1 MKKIEQDMEILR
13 KVVENYLKIGRPV
26 SSGFIKRSENVSVSS
41 ATIRNI
47 MARLENKGYLS
58 QPHVAAGRIP
68 TDVGLRY
75 YVNYLLKESLQSQ
88 YEIEIPPE
96 SLDFSRD
103 DFNTILDKTSKL
115 LSDCSDNM
123 GFVISPQISKL
134 EFKHLRLI
142 RIGEDKVLL
151 ILITS
156 TNIVLNEIVMTS
168 VPFTQEELNKFSRY
182 INLNF
187 KGKTLTYIRDY
198 LLKEVPKYRIKFED
212 SIHKLSVFLDA
223 YFNDQRTSHI
233 YLQGASKF
241 LEKAEL
247 FDMERL
253 ISLFKNFEEKNKLA
267 RLLSDFISLDRVK
280 VVIGSETQLPDI
292 SECSLIMSHYGTEN
306 QVFGSLGILGPKRLP
321 YKKIIPLVDLVAK
334 KLSQTICYN
343 Q

>member
-1 MKKIEQDMEILR
+1 MKKTEKDMKILR
-13 KVVENYLKIGRPV
+13 KVVENYLKIGRPI
-26 SSGFIKRSENVSVSS
+26 SSGCIKKNEKLSVSS

-47 MARLENKGYLS
+47 MARLEQRGYLS

-75 YVNYLLKESLQSQ
+75 YVNYILKETFESQ
-88 YEIEIPPE
+88 YEFNIPSDIMSIEK
-96 SLDFSRD
+96 D
-103 DFNTILDKTSKL
+103 DFNTLLDKTSKL

-142 RIGEDKVLL
+142 RLGEDKVLL
-151 ILITS
+151 ILVTS
-156 TNIVLNEIVMTS
+156 SNIVLNEIVMTS
-168 VPFTQEELNKFSRY
+168 VSLTQEELNKFSRY

-187 KGKTLTYIRDY
+187 RRKNLTYIRDY
-198 LLKEVPKYRIKFED
+198 LMKEAPKYRIKFED
-212 SIHKLSVFLDA
+212 SIHKLSLFLNT
-223 YFNDQRTSHI
+223 YFNDQRTSQI
-233 YLQGASKF
+233 YLQGTSKF

-253 ISLFKNFEEKNKLA
+253 ISLFRNFEEKNKLA

-280 VVIGSETQLPDI
+280 VVIGSELELPDI
-292 SECSLIMSHYGTEN
+292 SECSLVMSHYGTEN
-306 QVFGSLGILGPKRLP
+306 QILGSLGIIGPKRLP
-321 YKKIIPLVDLVAK
+321 YKKIIPLVDAVAK
-334 KLSQTICYN
+334 KLSQTISYN

>member
-1 MKKIEQDMEILR
+1 MKKPEKDMKILR
-13 KVVENYLKIGRPV
+13 KVIENYLKVGKPV
-26 SSGFIKRSENVSVSS
+26 SSGFIKEHENISVSS

-47 MARLENKGYLS
+47 MARLEQKGYLF
-58 QPHVAAGRIP
+58 QPHIAAGRVP

-75 YVNYLLKESLQSQ
+75 YVNFLLKETLESH
-88 YEIEIPPE
+88 YDFNIPSD
-96 SLDFSRD
+96 SLDIESD
-103 DFNTILDKTSKL
+103 DFNSLLDKTSKL

-123 GFVISPQISKL
+123 GFVISPQISEL
-134 EFKHLRLI
+134 DFKHLRFI
-142 RIGEDKVLL
+142 RLAEDKVLL

-156 TNIVLNEIVMTS
+156 SNIVLNDIVMTS
-168 VPFTQEELNKFSRY
+168 VPLTQEELDKFSRY

-187 KGKTLTYIRDY
+187 RGRNLTYIKDY
-198 LLKEVPKYRIKFED
+198 LIKEVPKYRIKFED
-212 SIHKLSVFLDA
+212 SIHKLSLFLNA
-223 YFNDQRTSHI
+223 YFDKQKTSHI
-233 YLQGASKF
+233 YLQGTSKI

-247 FDMERL
+247 FDTERL
-253 ISLFKNFEEKNKLA
+253 ISLFRNFEEKNKLA

-280 VVIGSETQLPDI
+280 VVIGSELSSPDI

-306 QVFGSLGILGPKRLP
+306 QVLGSLGILGPKRLP

>member
-1 MKKIEQDMEILR
+1 MKKTEKDMKILR
-13 KVVENYLKIGRPV
+13 KVVENYLKIGKPV
-26 SSGFIKRSENVSVSS
+26 SSGCIKKNENISVSS
-41 ATIRNI
+41 ATIRNV
-47 MARLENKGYLS
+47 MSRLEQKGYLS

-75 YVNYLLKESLQSQ
+75 YVNYVLKETFESQ
-88 YEIEIPPE
+88 YDFNIPNDIMGIEK
-96 SLDFSRD
+96 D
-103 DFNTILDKTSKL
+103 DFNTLLNKTSKL

-142 RIGEDKVLL
+142 RLGDDKVLL

-156 TNIVLNEIVMTS
+156 SNIVLNEIVLTS
-168 VPFTQEELNKFSRY
+168 VSLTQQELNKFSRY

-187 KGKTLTYIRDY
+187 RGKNLTNIRDY
-198 LLKEVPKYRIKFED
+198 LLKEAPKYRIQFED
-212 SIHKLSVFLDA
+212 SIHKLSLFLDA
-223 YFNDQRTSHI
+223 YFNNQRASQI
-233 YLQGASKF
+233 YLQGTSKF

-247 FDMERL
+247 FDTDRL

-280 VVIGSETQLPDI
+280 VVIGSELELPDI
-292 SECSLIMSHYGTEN
+292 SECSLVMSHYGTQD
-306 QVFGSLGILGPKRLP
+306 QVLGSLGIIGPKRLP
-321 YKKIIPLVDLVAK
+321 YKKIIPLVDIVAK
-334 KLSQTICYN
+334 KLSKTISYS